1 MSQVVACPN
10 CDKKLAVKDELKG
23 RALICPQCKGRFT
36 IPADEPQPEAEV
48 FDIISDKAPTSGGS
62 ETDFFESLAPLPVLS
77 ASKAATKTPAEVR
90 LTTAAHPTAAQA
102 SPPPIDLGA
111 SRAAASRTKKKND
124 EQMMIYLCGGIAAA
138 VVVVFLVILIVK
150 GMSSSNRA
158 TKKPKN
164 ENIRFGMKETERKQL
179 FQEMLHAVDENG
191 VCKECR
197 DEWRRLGR
205 ESKLTDQQISDVL
218 KEGMDQ
224 GWEQPALPATT
235 VQKQKTNRRE
245 WIRVMTETHR
255 EPIMSQ

>member
-1 MSQVVACPN
+1 MSQVIACPN

-36 IPADEPQPEAEV
+36 VPADEPQSAAEV
-48 FDIISDKAPTSGGS
+48 FDLVSDKAPPSGGS
-62 ETDFFESLAPLPVLS
+62 DMDFFESLVPSPVP
-77 ASKAATKTPAEVR
+77 AAAKTATKTASASRPAA
-90 LTTAAHPTAAQA
+90 TARPTAAQSPA
-102 SPPPIDLGA
+102 SPIDLGA
-111 SRAAASRTKKKND
+111 TRASASRAKKKD
-124 EQMMIYLCGGIAAA
+124 EQMMIYIGGGIAAA
-138 VVVVFLVILIVK
+138 VVVIVLVVLIVK
-150 GMSSSNRA
+150 GMSSSNRSV
-158 TKKPKN
+158 KKQKN
-164 ENIRFGMKETERKQL
+164 ENIRFGMTETQRKKL
-179 FQEMLHAVDENG
+179 FQDMLHAVDENG

-197 DEWRRLGR
+197 DEWRRLGS

-245 WIRVMTETHR
+245 WIRNMTETHR